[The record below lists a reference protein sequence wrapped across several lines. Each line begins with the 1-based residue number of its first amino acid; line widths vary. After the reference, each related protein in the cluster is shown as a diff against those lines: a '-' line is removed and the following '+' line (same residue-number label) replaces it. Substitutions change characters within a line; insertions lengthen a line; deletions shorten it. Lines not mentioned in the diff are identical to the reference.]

1 MKPSATLCAFV
12 CVLSLSAPGQA
23 AAPPSAPAPDEA
35 RLRALF
41 ERLDDDEF
49 EVRQAADRELR
60 ALGKAATP
68 HLLAERITNRSMEV
82 CYRIDKMTQSLTQPE
97 RLAGW
102 VRLLAHPDARCRER
116 ADQVLREACPQAL
129 PALLKIKHSLD
140 EQCKAK
146 LDKLIDELAES
157 SY

>member
-1 MKPSATLCAFV
+1 MKPSAFVCAFV
-12 CVLSLSAPGQA
+12 SVLCLSAEAQT
-23 AAPPSAPAPDEA
+23 AAPPAAPALDET

-49 EVRQAADRELR
+49 EVRQDADRELR
-60 ALGKAATP
+60 ALGQAATP
-68 HLLAERITNRSMEV
+68 HLLAERVTTKSLEV
-82 CYRIDKMTQSLTQPE
+82 CHRIDKMTQSLTQRE

-116 ADQVLREACPQAL
+116 ADQVLRQACPQAL
-129 PALLKIKHSLD
+129 PALLKIKNTLD
-140 EQCKAK
+140 EQCRAK
-146 LDKLIDELAES
+146 LDKLIDDLAES